1 MIIPRPEHRMEEI
14 GLAEQRVWYQLA
26 EVKFSGPDRN
36 WSYKRD
42 KARGIFQAEE
52 EGNILI
58 PSLPFFYP
66 ARNRLSLGLT
76 GVSSPFRQK

>member
-1 MIIPRPEHRMEEI
+1 MIIPRREHQMEEI
-14 GLAEQRVWYQLA
+14 GLAERRDWYQLA
-26 EVKFSGPDRN
+26 EVKFSGPDGN

-52 EGNILI
+52 EGNLFI
-58 PSLPFFYP
+58 PSLAVFHP

-76 GVSSPFRQK
+76 GVRSPFRQK